1 MKTKQQPIGSGF
13 GAASTAA
20 EVIRGIDL
28 SGKTAIVT
36 GGYAG
41 IGLETL
47 RVLAEA
53 GATVIVPA
61 RDKAKAA
68 VALQGIG
75 KAGGRG
81 LNGVELFEMDLMD
94 PASIDAFAT
103 AFLATNRPLHILVNN
118 AGIMANPLTRD
129 ARGFESQFATNH
141 LGHFQLTLR
150 LWPALLQAGG
160 ARVVSVSSWGHR
172 FSPLDPEDP
181 NFLHRPYDRW
191 LAYGQSKSANILFAV
206 KLDDI
211 GRSAGIR
218 AFSLHPGSIVGTD
231 LSRYISVEDLRKA
244 GVLDE
249 QDRPILDPSRGLKTI
264 EQGAATTVWCVTH
277 PDLAGMG
284 GVYCENSDIAPLISP
299 EQEDEMRKTSRP
311 IGSRPLGVFPY
322 AVDATMADRLW
333 QLSEELTA
341 VAISPVS

>member
-13 GAASTAA
+13 AAASTAA

-41 IGLETL
+41 IGLETV
-47 RVLAEA
+47 RVLADA

-68 VALQGIG
+68 AALQGIN
-75 KAGGRG
+75 K
-81 LNGVELFEMDLMD
+81 VELYEMDLID
-94 PASIDAFAT
+94 PASIDAFAK

-129 ARGFESQFATNH
+129 ARGYESQFATNH

-150 LWPALLQAGG
+150 LWPALVQAGG

-172 FSPLDPEDP
+172 FSPLDPADP
-181 NFLHRPYDRW
+181 NFLRRPYDRW
-191 LAYGQSKSANILFAV
+191 LAYGQSKTANILFAV
-206 KLDDI
+206 KLDDM

-218 AFSLHPGSIVGTD
+218 AFSLHPGSIVSTD
-231 LSRYISVEDLRKA
+231 LSRYISVEDLRRA

-264 EQGAATTVWCVTH
+264 EQGAATSVWCATH
-277 PDLAGMG
+277 PGLAGMG

-299 EQEDEMRKTSRP
+299 EQEEEMRKTSRP

-322 AVDATMADRLW
+322 AVDAAMADRLW
-333 QLSEELTA
+333 QLSEELTG